1 MSSSNVT
8 TPAVY
13 DVTSDS
19 YVSTANKVIEV
30 TILIGIIVTSVLGN
44 GSLWIVVLRSR
55 ALRSLTSMFIL
66 GLSMAGKLYH
76 VTGFIWVLSSHL
88 TDMVNCSE
96 FVVDLCCLNATFY
109 LIPFDHVTD
118 LWSTCANSYKMEIL
132 KSQSVHVR
140 IQHQHWSTWT
150 FQIQYYPLTTTLYVL
165 LTTRYVS
172 IQGHSFHH
180 CP

>member
-76 VTGFIWVLSSHL
+76 VTGFI
-88 TDMVNCSE
+88 
-96 FVVDLCCLNATFY
+96 
-109 LIPFDHVTD
+109 
-118 LWSTCANSYKMEIL
+118 
-132 KSQSVHVR
+132 
-140 IQHQHWSTWT
+140 
-150 FQIQYYPLTTTLYVL
+150 
-165 LTTRYVS
+165 
-172 IQGHSFHH
+172 
-180 CP
+180 